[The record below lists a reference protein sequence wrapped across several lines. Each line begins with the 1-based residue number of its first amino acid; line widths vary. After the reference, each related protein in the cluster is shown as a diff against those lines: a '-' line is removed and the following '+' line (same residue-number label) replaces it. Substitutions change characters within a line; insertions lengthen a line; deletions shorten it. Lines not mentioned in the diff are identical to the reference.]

1 MANIGLCFVNPAP
14 LTKPQN
20 VVNFARK
27 CEAMGLHS
35 MWTID
40 RIAYDNLEPL
50 TILAAAAGA
59 TQKIRIGTSVL
70 LPGLRHPALLAKS
83 IATLDF
89 ISNGRVTDW
98 RWFWQPRKRFHR
110 GRSSL

>member
-14 LTKPQN
+14 LTKPEN
-20 VVNFARK
+20 VVNFAKK

-50 TILAAAAGA
+50 TLLAAAAGA

-70 LPGLRHPALLAKS
+70 LPACVIRRCLPRS
-83 IATLDF
+83 WQRW
-89 ISNGRVTDW
+89 ISFPMG
-98 RWFWQPRKRFHR
+98 
-110 GRSSL
+110 G